1 MFIRF
6 MSVAFLIFLSG
17 CSSLKDVMDVEKPTA
32 SVTSVSIDSVSMK
45 SMVLLVE
52 VKLDNPNAFDLKT
65 AGVDLDLLM
74 NKRIIAKINQPDA
87 SVSLPAGGSNSIRLP
102 VKLMFDQILDSVGEM
117 SNKKALDYMVEGAVV
132 INLPVIGDFD
142 VPVDY
147 SGMLSLPKQFNLLF

>member
-1 MFIRF
+1 
-6 MSVAFLIFLSG
+6 
-17 CSSLKDVMDVEKPTA
+17 MDVEKPTA

-52 VKLDNPNAFDLKT
+52 VKLDNPNAFDLLKT

-74 NKRIIAKINQPDA
+74 NKRIIAKINQPDT

-102 VKLMFDQILDSVGEM
+102 VKLMFDQILDSVGDM